1 MTGNGKP
8 EGSAQHNPM
17 RPYLGRLV
25 GKVDLGTDIK
35 LLKGE
40 MIEPAEKAHFADYRP
55 GQFAFVSALGIGEA
69 PFGFAS
75 TPSNGDVLEF
85 GIAKVGSVTSA
96 LHLLEVAE
104 FLEDYL

>member
-8 EGSAQHNPM
+8 EGSDQHNPM
-17 RPYLGRLV
+17 RPQLGRLA
-25 GKVDLGTDIK
+25 GKKDLGTDIK
-35 LLKGE
+35 LLQVE
-40 MIEPAEKAHFADYRP
+40 IVEPVEKAHFADYRP

-75 TPSNGDVLEF
+75 TPSSGDMLEF

-96 LHLLEVAE
+96 LHSLEVAE

>member
-8 EGSAQHNPM
+8 EGSDQHNPM
-17 RPYLGRLV
+17 RPQLRRLA
-25 GKVDLGTDIK
+25 GKVDLGAGIK
-35 LLKGE
+35 LLQIE
-40 MIEPAEKAHFADYRP
+40 MIEPVEKARFADYRP

-75 TPSNGDVLEF
+75 IPSSGDMLEF

-96 LHLLEVAE
+96 LHLLEMGE

>member
-8 EGSAQHNPM
+8 EGSNQHNPM

-35 LLKGE
+35 LLKVE

>member
-8 EGSAQHNPM
+8 EGSDQHNPM
-17 RPYLGRLV
+17 RPQLGRLA

-35 LLKGE
+35 LLQIE
-40 MIEPAEKAHFADYRP
+40 MIEPVEKARFADYRP

-75 TPSNGDVLEF
+75 TPSSGDMLEF
-85 GIAKVGSVTSA
+85 GIAKVGSVTSV
-96 LHLLEVAE
+96 LHSLEGGE